1 VRWALGLLGL
11 LSLLISAGCE
21 ASHDATFA
29 GAVTD
34 QQEQKE
40 YDE

>member
-1 VRWALGLLGL
+1 MRWIFGLLGL
-11 LSLLISAGCE
+11 LSLLIIAGCE

-29 GAVTD
+29 GALAD